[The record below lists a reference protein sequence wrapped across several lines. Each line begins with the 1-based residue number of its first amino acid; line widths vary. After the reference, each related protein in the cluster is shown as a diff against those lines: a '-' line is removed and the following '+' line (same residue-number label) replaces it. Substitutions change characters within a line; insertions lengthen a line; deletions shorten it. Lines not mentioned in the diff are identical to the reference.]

1 MRILIYNLLIALT
14 FTPCSQADTQ
24 AGSSALYF
32 TGNILAR
39 SCDVKT
45 SDYNR
50 VINLGEHERKLFTH
64 TGDVSPSVP
73 LNITLEN
80 CQLNPNS
87 TNAISMI
94 LGGTGDSADTELLQI
109 TTKDGSRTASGVA
122 IEILDNSDQRIA
134 LNSDVVKV
142 PMQKGDTPLPTLK
155 LRYRATQDQVTPGE
169 ANAIL
174 WVTLRYEE

>member
-1 MRILIYNLLIALT
+1 MRIPIYNLLIALT
-14 FTPCSQADTQ
+14 FTSCCQADTQ

-73 LNITLEN
+73 
-80 CQLNPNS
+80 
-87 TNAISMI
+87 
-94 LGGTGDSADTELLQI
+94 
-109 TTKDGSRTASGVA
+109 
-122 IEILDNSDQRIA
+122 
-134 LNSDVVKV
+134 
-142 PMQKGDTPLPTLK
+142 
-155 LRYRATQDQVTPGE
+155 
-169 ANAIL
+169 
-174 WVTLRYEE
+174 